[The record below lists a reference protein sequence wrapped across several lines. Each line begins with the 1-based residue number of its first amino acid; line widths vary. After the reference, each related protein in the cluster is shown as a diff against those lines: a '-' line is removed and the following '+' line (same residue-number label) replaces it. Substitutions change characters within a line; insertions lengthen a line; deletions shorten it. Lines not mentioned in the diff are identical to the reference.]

1 MNHFRA
7 AAIPPAGAQPSV
19 PTLEIDNALKHFA
32 AFTGASLH
40 VNPGEVAGLL
50 VVRGDSEH
58 TGCVSFVV

>member
-1 MNHFRA
+1 M
-7 AAIPPAGAQPSV
+7 